1 MTILIACTF
10 QALVTLFVLAT
21 RDGWVTVMHYGV
33 DAVGVDSQVN
43 IVVYYYSILYI
54 ILYIFTI

>member
-1 MTILIACTF
+1 MRHDVCVYTKYFAF

-33 DAVGVDSQVN
+33 DAVGVDYQVK
-43 IVVYYYSILYI
+43 LK
-54 ILYIFTI
+54 